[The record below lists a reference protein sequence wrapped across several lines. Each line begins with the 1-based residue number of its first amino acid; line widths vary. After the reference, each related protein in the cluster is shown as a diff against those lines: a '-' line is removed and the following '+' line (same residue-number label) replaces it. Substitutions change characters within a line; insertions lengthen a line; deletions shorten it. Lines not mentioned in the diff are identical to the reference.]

1 MRKRIIMAIAD
12 RIREQ
17 VPEIKY
23 IDVFNEQIANATGGI
38 PFPLPAVLI
47 EFEEITYK
55 QLSNHCTTADVPLRL
70 HIVTR
75 TVQANGSNARTFEA
89 SLAYFDTIDKVN
101 KALSTLCGEYFS
113 TLMHLG
119 SATNHNHAE
128 LLESV
133 ERYVTR
139 IIDKTPLRTAS
150 VVKPDSVII
159 SEVFGG

>member
-1 MRKRIIMAIAD
+1 MRKQLIMAIAG

-17 VPEIKY
+17 VPDVRH
-23 IDVFNEQIANATGGI
+23 IDVFNEQIANAASGI

-47 EFEEITYK
+47 EFEEVVYK
-55 QLSNHCTTADVPLRL
+55 QLANHCTTADVPIRL
-70 HIVTR
+70 HIITR
-75 TVQANGSNARTFEA
+75 TVQTNGANAKNFEE
-89 SLAYFDTIDKVN
+89 SLSYLDTIDNVN
-101 KALSTLCGEYFS
+101 KALSTLNGDCFS
-113 TLMHLG
+113 TFMHIG

-159 SEVFGG
+159 SKVFGG